1 MGSVQRSGNCD
12 YDIVIVGAGL
22 SGINAAYRI
31 QTELPGLTYTIL
43 ENRGAI
49 GGTWDLFRYPGIRS
63 DSDLHTFGFPWRPWM
78 SSQSIADGESICKY
92 FRESA
97 EEYGIDKKIQF
108 HHNVTSADWSTEQ
121 QQWSLA
127 VDAGGRKSTIK
138 GRWIVWSTGYYDY
151 SEPLKVEI
159 PGLDNFKGKRIHPQF
174 WPQDLDYTDKK
185 IVVIGSGATAI
196 TLIPNLADKAAKI
209 TMLQRSPSWILGV
222 PARDSTGSSMRK
234 YLPSW
239 MASQLIR
246 WRFLVLPLLFFHF
259 CRQFPST
266 ACKLLRART
275 KKEIPSTMPID
286 PNFSPKYNPWEQ
298 RLCVCPDS
306 DFFKCLHSGKAD
318 VVTDT
323 IKAVTSSGIDLESG
337 KSLDADIIITA
348 TGLKMQLAGGAKVS
362 IDGVP
367 YEYSTKYLWKGMM
380 LQDMP
385 NAVTVIGYTNASWTL
400 GADTTAGVLVRLLK
414 HMRENNIVSA
424 VPKVHGNKMDSQPM
438 LNLSSTYVEKAKG
451 YMPMAGDRGPWKPRQ
466 NYLVDYWVAQ
476 YGNLTEEL
484 EFTAAGGAGFDK
496 NQ

>member
-12 YDIVIVGAGL
+12 YDVVIVGAGL

-63 DSDLHTFGFPWRPWM
+63 DSDLHTFGFPWRPWL

-92 FRESA
+92 FKESA

-108 HHNVTSADWSTEQ
+108 YHNVTSADWSTEQ
-121 QQWSLA
+121 LQWSLA
-127 VDAGGRKSTIK
+127 VDAGGRQSTIK
-138 GRWIVWSTGYYDY
+138 GRWIIWSTGYYDY
-151 SEPLKVEI
+151 SEALKVEI
-159 PGLDNFKGKRIHPQF
+159 PGIDDFKGKKIHPQF

-196 TLIPNLADKAAKI
+196 TLIPNLADKATKV
-209 TMLQRSPSWILGV
+209 TMLQRSPSWIMGFPQEIPPEV
-222 PARDSTGSSMRK
+222 PCGNIF
-234 YLPSW
+234 
-239 MASQLIR
+239 Q
-246 WRFLVLPLLFFHF
+246 VG
-259 CRQFPST
+259 T
-266 ACKLLRART
+266 ACKLLRSRT
-275 KKEIPSTMPID
+275 KKEIPSTIPID

-318 VVTDT
+318 IVTDT
-323 IKAVTSSGIDLESG
+323 IKTVTSSGIELESG

-367 YEYSTKYLWKGMM
+367 YDYSTKYMWKGMM

-424 VPKVHGNKMDSQPM
+424 VPKVHGDKMNSQPM

-451 YMPMAGDRGPWKPRQ
+451 YLPMAGDRGPWQPRQ

>member
-12 YDIVIVGAGL
+12 YDVVIVGAGL

-63 DSDLHTFGFPWRPWM
+63 DSDLHTFGFPWRPWL

-92 FRESA
+92 FKESA

-108 HHNVTSADWSTEQ
+108 YHNVTSADWSTEQ

-127 VDAGGRKSTIK
+127 VDAGGRQSTIK
-138 GRWIVWSTGYYDY
+138 GRWIIWSTGQEDT
-151 SEPLKVEI
+151 SSILA
-159 PGLDNFKGKRIHPQF
+159 
-174 WPQDLDYTDKK
+174 QDLDYTDKK

-196 TLIPNLADKAAKI
+196 TLIPNLADKATKV
-209 TMLQRSPSWILGV
+209 TMLQRSPSWIMGFPQEIPPEV
-222 PARDSTGSSMRK
+222 PCGNIF
-234 YLPSW
+234 
-239 MASQLIR
+239 Q
-246 WRFLVLPLLFFHF
+246 VG
-259 CRQFPST
+259 T
-266 ACKLLRART
+266 ACKILRART
-275 KKEIPSTMPID
+275 KKEIPSTIPID

-298 RLCVCPDS
+298 RLCICPDS

-318 VVTDT
+318 IVTDT
-323 IKAVTSSGIDLESG
+323 IKTVTSS
-337 KSLDADIIITA
+337 A

-367 YEYSTKYLWKGMM
+367 YDYSTKYVWKGMM

-385 NAVTVIGYTNASWTL
+385 NAVIVIGYTNASWTL

-424 VPKVHGNKMDSQPM
+424 VPKVHGDKMNSQPM

-451 YMPMAGDRGPWKPRQ
+451 YLPMAGDRGPWQPRQ